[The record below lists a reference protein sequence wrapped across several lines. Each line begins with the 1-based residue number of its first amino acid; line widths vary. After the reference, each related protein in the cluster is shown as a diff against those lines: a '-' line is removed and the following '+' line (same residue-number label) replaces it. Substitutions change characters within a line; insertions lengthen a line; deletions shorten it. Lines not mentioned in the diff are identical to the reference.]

1 MNKITTSSAA
11 AQLERMYDDL
21 NNAFFEGELLPD
33 VIITLKCTK
42 RAYGHFTTGQVWRV
56 DESTHK
62 HEINIS
68 SATLDRPI
76 LQTAATLPHEMVHF
90 YCHINNIRDTSN
102 HGVYH
107 NHKYKEAAL
116 DHGLL
121 VSYVKHYGWT
131 NTQPS
136 DALRLLAVEKAWPQ
150 ITLVEDTRNYP
161 ACPSSTRKYICPQ
174 CGMTCRATKKVNL
187 ICGDCKL
194 PLLEV

>member
-11 AQLERMYDDL
+11 AQLEQMYDDL

-42 RAYGHFTTGQVWRV
+42 GAYGHFTTGQVWRV

-76 LQTAATLPHEMVHF
+76 LQTAATLLHEMVHF
-90 YCHINNIRDTSN
+90 SAIINNIRDTSN

-121 VSYVKHYGWT
+121 VYYVKHYGWT
-131 NTQPS
+131 NTRPS

-150 ITLVEDTRNYP
+150 ITLAEDVRLYP